1 MQGIHIVLACFGS
14 CFALKEAHESS
25 TKQTKQM
32 KKNVVRK
39 KFGVAYQKRSKDA
52 SSQAAFHTLRTC
64 KWRVS
69 LLRVKAIR

>member
-25 TKQTKQM
+25 TKQTKQT

-39 KFGVAYQKRSKDA
+39 KFGAAYQKRSKDA
-52 SSQAAFHTLRTC
+52 
-64 KWRVS
+64 
-69 LLRVKAIR
+69 